1 MTSATENPTFRIAT
15 ITKNRTNPAY
25 TGARIGAARVAA
37 KFGGAVESHVPDI
50 PDDVDQQ
57 RALIEA
63 AIDSE
68 PDAFVIVPAHETA
81 LSPTIRGIGEK
92 GLPLAFAVVEAEGVE
107 RDCFVNSND
116 YDLAF
121 AIADHLIG
129 ALGDAGDLVIVE
141 GHPASPTSEPRTRGF
156 RDAMAAHSGL
166 RIVEQVRGDYQY
178 DVAQAAMTQVLARNA
193 NIDGVLVAND
203 YMALGV
209 LDAMDKA
216 GRAAKVVG
224 VNAMPDAIQAVK
236 DGRLLAT
243 SAFDAMKMACVAT
256 EAVIRV
262 LRGKRVPRRIEL
274 PVEIVDR
281 TNCAAWDLPY
291 EERPLPV
298 WEDIVG

>member
-1 MTSATENPTFRIAT
+1 MAVPAFRIAA
-15 ITKNRTNPAY
+15 ITKNKTNPAY

-37 KFGGAVESHVPDI
+37 RFGGVVESFTPDI

-63 AIDSE
+63 AIESE
-68 PDAFVIVPAHETA
+68 PDGFVIVPAHETA
-81 LSPTIRGIGEK
+81 LTPTIRRIREN
-92 GLPLAFAVVEAEGVE
+92 GLPLAFAVVAAEGVE
-107 RDCFVNSND
+107 ADCFVNSDD
-116 YDLAF
+116 YELAV
-121 AIADHLIG
+121 AIADYLIDS
-129 ALGDAGDLVIVE
+129 LGGSGNLAIVE

-156 RDAMAAHSGL
+156 RDAVAAHPEM

-178 DVAQAAMTQVLARNA
+178 DIARDAMAGVLARA
-193 NIDGVLVAND
+193 SAIDGVLVAND

-209 LDAMDKA
+209 LDALDAA

-224 VNAMPDAIQAVK
+224 INAMPDAIRAVR

-243 SAFDAMKMACVAT
+243 SAFDAMKMACIAT
-256 EAVIRV
+256 EAAIRV
-262 LRGKRVPRRIEL
+262 LQGKPVPRRIVL

-298 WEDIVG
+298 WEDISG